1 MIDNW
6 DEAHLSLE
14 SFNGNIGQLKSSASW
29 HLIYREDYVYGY
41 T

>member
-14 SFNGNIGQLKSSASW
+14 SFNGNIGQLKSSAS
-29 HLIYREDYVYGY
+29 
-41 T
+41 